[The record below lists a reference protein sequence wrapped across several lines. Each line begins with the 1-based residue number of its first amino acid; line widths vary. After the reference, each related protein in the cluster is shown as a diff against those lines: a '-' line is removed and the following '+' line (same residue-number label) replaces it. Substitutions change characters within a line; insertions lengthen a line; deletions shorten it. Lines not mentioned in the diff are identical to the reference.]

1 MDEGCVYMKIHD
13 ISIPISE
20 DMIVY
25 KNRTEKKPV
34 FKIVADYDKSSVFET
49 DICLNLHTGTHVDAP
64 LHVFKNG
71 PMVDNYPLEKFY
83 GDAIVIDLSGI
94 DGCID
99 REHLTDKTIQKN
111 DIVILK
117 TKNSEDT
124 SFNFDF
130 VYLSLSGA
138 KYLSEQKIKTVG
150 IDGLGIERNQA
161 DHATH
166 KELLSQN
173 IPIIEG
179 LNLTNMK
186 EGRYQF
192 IGFPVSISSAEASL
206 LRAVLI
212 ER

>member
-1 MDEGCVYMKIHD
+1 MKIYD
-13 ISIPISE
+13 ISMPISE
-20 DMIVY
+20 DMTVY

-34 FKIVADYDKSSVFET
+34 FKIVADYHKSSVYET
-49 DICLNLHTGTHVDAP
+49 DLCLNLHTGTHVDAP
-64 LHVFKNG
+64 LHVYKDG
-71 PMVDNYPLEKFY
+71 QMVENYKLDKFY
-83 GDAIVIDLSGI
+83 GDAIVIDLAKI
-94 DGCID
+94 DGSID
-99 REHLTDKTIQKN
+99 REHLADKEIQEN

-117 TKNSEDT
+117 TKNSKDL

-130 VYLSLSGA
+130 VYLSISGA
-138 KYLSEQKIKTVG
+138 RYLTEQKIKTVG

-166 KELLSQN
+166 KELLGQN

-179 LNLTNMK
+179 LRLDGIK

-192 IGFPVSISSAEASL
+192 IGFPISITSAEASL

-212 ER
+212 EK

>member
-1 MDEGCVYMKIHD
+1 MKIYD
-13 ISIPISE
+13 ISMPISE
-20 DMIVY
+20 DMTVY
-25 KNRTEKKPV
+25 KNRAEKKPV
-34 FKIVADYDKSSVFET
+34 FKIVADYDNSSVYET

-64 LHVFKNG
+64 LHVFKDG
-71 PMVDNYPLEKFY
+71 QMVDDYALDKFY
-83 GDAIVIDLSGI
+83 GDAVVIDLSEIDGGI
-94 DGCID
+94 DKK
-99 REHLTDKTIQKN
+99 HLADKNIQEN

-117 TKNSEDT
+117 TKNSEDS

-130 VYLSLSGA
+130 VYLSISGA
-138 KYLSEQKIKTVG
+138 RYLTELKIKTVG

-166 KELLSQN
+166 KELLGQN

-179 LNLTNMK
+179 LRLDGIK

-192 IGFPVSISSAEASL
+192 TGFPISITSAEASL

-212 ER
+212 EK

>member
-1 MDEGCVYMKIHD
+1 MKIYD
-13 ISIPISE
+13 ISMAISE
-20 DMIVY
+20 GMTVY
-25 KNRTEKKPV
+25 KNRAEKKPL

-64 LHVFKNG
+64 LHVYKDG
-71 PMVDNYPLEKFY
+71 RMVENYELDKFY
-83 GDAIVIDLSGI
+83 GDAIVIDLAKI
-94 DGCID
+94 DGSID
-99 REHLTDKTIQKN
+99 REHLAYKEIREN

-117 TKNSEDT
+117 TKNSEDS

-130 VYLSLSGA
+130 VYLSISGA
-138 KYLSEQKIKTVG
+138 RYLTEQKIKTVG

-161 DHATH
+161 DHSTH
-166 KELLSQN
+166 KELLGQN

-179 LNLTNMK
+179 LRLDGIK

-192 IGFPVSISSAEASL
+192 IGFPISIKSAEASL

-212 ER
+212 EK

>member
-1 MDEGCVYMKIHD
+1 MKIYD

-34 FKIVADYDKSSVFET
+34 FRIVADYDQNSVYET

-64 LHVFKNG
+64 LHVFENG
-71 PMVDNYPLEKFY
+71 QMVNSYPLEKFY
-83 GDAIVIDLSGI
+83 GDAIVIDLSGV
-94 DGCID
+94 DGCIE
-99 REHLTDKTIQKN
+99 REHLSDKKIQKN

-117 TKNSEDT
+117 TKNSEDE

-138 KYLSEQKIKTVG
+138 QYLLEKKIKTVG

-166 KELLSQN
+166 KELLRQN

-179 LNLTNMK
+179 LSLRNIS

-192 IGFPVSISSAEASL
+192 IGFPVSILNAEASL

-212 ER
+212 EK

>member
-1 MDEGCVYMKIHD
+1 MKIYD

-34 FKIVADYDKSSVFET
+34 FNIVADYDKNSVYET

-71 PMVDNYPLEKFY
+71 QMVDKYPLEKFC
-83 GDAIVIDLSGI
+83 GDAIVIDLSI
-94 DGCID
+94 IEGCID
-99 REHLTDKTIQKN
+99 REHLTDKDIQIN

-117 TKNSEDT
+117 TKNSEDAI
-124 SFNFDF
+124 FNFDF
-130 VYLSLSGA
+130 TYLSISGA
-138 KYLSEQKIKTVG
+138 RYLSEKKIKTVG

-166 KELLSQN
+166 KELLGQN

-179 LNLTNMK
+179 LHLKDVK

-192 IGFPVSISSAEASL
+192 IGFPISIASVEASL

-212 ER
+212 EK

>member
-1 MDEGCVYMKIHD
+1 MKIHD
-13 ISIPISE
+13 ISMPISE

-25 KNRTEKKPV
+25 KNRAEKKPT
-34 FKIVADYDKSSVFET
+34 FKIVTNYDKNSVFET
-49 DICLNLHTGTHVDAP
+49 VVSLNLHTGTHVDAP
-64 LHVFKNG
+64 LHVFKEG
-71 PMVDNYPLEKFY
+71 LMIESYSLDKFY

-94 DGCID
+94 DGGID
-99 REHLTDKTIQKN
+99 REHLEDKKIQKN

-117 TKNSEDT
+117 TKNSDDAT
-124 SFNFDF
+124 FNFEF
-130 VYLSLSGA
+130 VYLSISGA
-138 KYLSEQKIKTVG
+138 RYLTEQKIKTVG

-161 DHATH
+161 EHATH

-179 LNLTNMK
+179 LRLKSIK

-192 IGFPVSISSAEASL
+192 IGFPISINSVEASL

-212 ER
+212 EK